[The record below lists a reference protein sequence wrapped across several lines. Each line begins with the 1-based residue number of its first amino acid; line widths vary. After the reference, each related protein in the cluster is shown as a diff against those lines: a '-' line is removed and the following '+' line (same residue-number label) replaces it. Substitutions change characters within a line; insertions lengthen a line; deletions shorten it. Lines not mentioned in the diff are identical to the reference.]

1 MAPAEASVSRLK
13 TALPAVGIALTAGT
27 LATAARSPVAL
38 ALIAGAL
45 IGAPIL
51 WHAFASP
58 RHWPLIFCAAV
69 ILLPPVPFAI
79 GDSGAHPSLL
89 IAAAGLLAGLVHAR
103 EWRIQSTALNAWL
116 AALMAVFSVSLAFA
130 VLYSGLPV
138 AAASAARLLLLALGI
153 YVYFTASQGPGR
165 LTAHDAEATAR
176 RLFWIAAAA
185 ALFGCIDFIYQ
196 LPAPAGFGAQFIW
209 LDTGVYRR
217 AQGLFYDASALG
229 NFCAFFL
236 VMSVT
241 ALTGRKL
248 LARPVAAFGVV
259 IFLAALMLSF
269 SRAAIG
275 AAAISCLALAALE
288 PRIWAKLWLALAV
301 GVLAAATAVTFLLVL
316 PEIAS
321 TYLARFDFGSG
332 SATPERFFSG
342 RLETWRAIA
351 GFIAA
356 HPWQMLVG
364 IGYKTLPYT
373 RHLGPSLIADN
384 MYLST
389 LVETGVFGLGA
400 LLALTAAILRGSLGA
415 AKRGSFF
422 GRWMFCFWIGEMFQM
437 LLGDVLTFWRVL
449 PACFWVLAQVANEN
463 ASAENT
469 SAKNTID

>member
-1 MAPAEASVSRLK
+1 MAPAEASRARS
-13 TALPAVGIALTAGT
+13 ALPAVAIALTAGT
-27 LATAARSPVAL
+27 LAAAAKSPMPLAL
-38 ALIAGAL
+38 AAAALIA
-45 IGAPIL
+45 APAL
-51 WHAFASP
+51 WHAFAAP
-58 RHWPLIFCAAV
+58 RHWPLLFCAAV
-69 ILLPPVPFAI
+69 ILLPPTPFPI

-89 IAAAGLLAGLVHAR
+89 IAAAGLLAGLAR
-103 EWRIQSTALNAWL
+103 AKEWRIRPTAVSASL
-116 AALMAVFSVSLAFA
+116 AALLAAFA
-130 VLYSGLPV
+130 VSLGFAALYSGWAV
-138 AAASAARLLLLALGI
+138 ASGSTARLMLLAAGV
-153 YVYFTASQGPGR
+153 YVYFSASQGPGR
-165 LTAHDAEATAR
+165 QSPEQSERTAR

-185 ALFGCIDFIYQ
+185 ALFGCIDFLYQ

-236 VMSVT
+236 VMSVVS
-241 ALTGRKL
+241 LTGRKL
-248 LARPVAAFGVV
+248 LSRPVAGFGVV
-259 IFLAALMLSF
+259 IFLATLLLSF

-275 AAAISCLALAALE
+275 AVVIACLTLAALE
-288 PRIWAKLWLALAV
+288 PKIWAKRWLALGL

-316 PEIAS
+316 PELAS
-321 TYLARFDFGSG
+321 TYLARFDLGSP

-351 GFIAA
+351 NFIAA
-356 HPWQMLVG
+356 HPWQTLAG

-373 RHLGPSLIADN
+373 HHLGRPVIADN

-389 LVETGVFGLGA
+389 LVETGIFGLVA
-400 LLALTAAILRGSLGA
+400 LLAMNVSILTASLRV
-415 AKRGSFF
+415 AKGGSFF
-422 GRWMFCFWIGEMFQM
+422 GRWMFCFWTGEMFQM

-469 SAKNTID
+469 PAKNTID